1 MDIIH
6 ALLSS
11 RQLIFYILIFIVA
24 SVALIISISSRLIK
38 KERANHHYLNHE
50 QGGGSDDAESDSVSK
65 VLTTLLVAEKSE
77 VEEKFESAGYYKFPY
92 AAYYM
97 PAKYAVL
104 VAGLI
109 GIYFL
114 SEKMSWGM
122 SSGVIAVAFWL
133 IIAVILPDAI
143 LARKAA
149 NLRNKLSNSLP
160 FLLDLLGVCVQT
172 GMTVEAALSYLSK
185 EMAGFDRDLTQLIT
199 RTDERSKIVGL
210 EKALDEMYRDVPTNE
225 IRSFVMTLKQSM
237 KYGTSIYH
245 VLITLAVDIR
255 EVQMLGIEEKIGK
268 LSAKMSVPLILFI
281 MLPIVILIVA
291 PGIMRML
298 FND

>member
-1 MDIIH
+1 MEIFYS
-6 ALLSS
+6 LLSS

-38 KERANHHYLNHE
+38 KESAIRHYIGDE
-50 QGGGSDDAESDSVSK
+50 QSSKSASNNESVGK

-104 VAGLI
+104 LAGLA
-109 GIYFL
+109 GIYGL
-114 SEKMSWGM
+114 VVKLDWGM
-122 SSGVIAVAFWL
+122 SNAVIAVAFWL
-133 IIAVILPDAI
+133 IIAVILPDTI

-149 NLRNKLSNSLP
+149 KLRSKLSNTLP

-185 EMAGFDRDLTQLIT
+185 EMAGFDRDLTHLIT
-199 RTDERSKIVGL
+199 RADERSKIVGL

-237 KYGTSIYH
+237 KYGTSIYQ

-255 EVQMLGIEEKIGK
+255 EVQMLGIEERIGK

>member
-1 MDIIH
+1 MEVFYS
-6 ALLSS
+6 LLSS

-38 KERANHHYLNHE
+38 KESAIRHYIGDEKSGTSASN
-50 QGGGSDDAESDSVSK
+50 SESVGK

-104 VAGLI
+104 FAGLA
-109 GIYFL
+109 GIYGL
-114 SEKMSWGM
+114 VAKLGWGM
-122 SSGVIAVAFWL
+122 SSAVIAVAFWL
-133 IIAVILPDAI
+133 IIAVILPDVI
-143 LARKAA
+143 LAKKASK
-149 NLRNKLSNSLP
+149 LRSKLSNTLP

-185 EMAGFDRDLTQLIT
+185 EMAGFDRDLTHLIT

-210 EKALDEMYRDVPTNE
+210 EQALDEMYRDVPTNE

-237 KYGTSIYH
+237 KYGTSIH
-245 VLITLAVDIR
+245 QVLITLAVDIR

-281 MLPIVILIVA
+281 MIPIVILIVA
-291 PGIMRML
+291 PGIMRM
-298 FND
+298 FNV

>member
-1 MDIIH
+1 MEVFYS
-6 ALLSS
+6 LLSS

-38 KERANHHYLNHE
+38 KESAIRHYIGDE
-50 QGGGSDDAESDSVSK
+50 QSSKSASNNESVGK

-77 VEEKFESAGYYKFPY
+77 VEEKFKSAGYYKFPY

-104 VAGLI
+104 LAGLV
-109 GIYFL
+109 GIYGL
-114 SEKMSWGM
+114 VVKLDWGM
-122 SSGVIAVAFWL
+122 SSAVIAVAFWL
-133 IIAVILPDAI
+133 IIVVILPDTI

-149 NLRNKLSNSLP
+149 KLRRKISNTLP

-185 EMAGFDRDLTQLIT
+185 EMAGFDRDLTHLIT

-237 KYGTSIYH
+237 KYGTSIYQ

-255 EVQMLGIEEKIGK
+255 EVQMLGIEERIGK